1 MIRNRT
7 VLFVR
12 LRDEKVKRPQAD
24 PQIGS
29 NGYNYMSARNLLEKQ
44 PEEQKSVVVNLP
56 PDWLARVS
64 DVQYELAKIKTKMG
78 ELAEKHKKHLLP
90 GFDDRQ
96 DEEHAIEILTGDITK
111 LFHQS
116 QNKIKQVGSEG
127 KLSPEQKTMK
137 ANIQSTLAS
146 QLQELSVT
154 FKQSQKAYLQTLQ
167 GRSRKGK
174 GGNRFIDFEPDAT
187 TEDTGFTA
195 EQLAMANEMDSQIS
209 QRERDILKIVKSITE
224 LSEIFRDL
232 SILVI
237 DQGTILDRIDY
248 NLEQT
253 DMELEEA
260 VKQIGDASK
269 EQKKYRA
276 KLCLLLLLLL
286 IFCVVI
292 IIIIKATAF
301 GKKT

>member
-1 MIRNRT
+1 
-7 VLFVR
+7 
-12 LRDEKVKRPQAD
+12 VKSHPDTHLA
-24 PQIGS
+24 S
-29 NGYNYMSARNLLEKQ
+29 ANNGYNYMSARNLLEK
-44 PEEQKSVVVNLP
+44 PEEQKEHVVHLP

-64 DVQYELAKIKTKMG
+64 DVQYELTRIKTKMS
-78 ELAEKHKKHLLP
+78 ELAEKHKRHLLP

-111 LFHQS
+111 LFHQC
-116 QNKIKQVGSEG
+116 QTKIKQIGHEG
-127 KLSPEQKTMK
+127 KFSPEQKTMK
-137 ANIQSTLAS
+137 TNIQSTLAS

-174 GGNRFIDFEPDAT
+174 GGNRFIDFEPDAPI
-187 TEDTGFTA
+187 EDTGFTT
-195 EQLAMANEMDSQIS
+195 EQLAMVNDMDAQIS

-253 DMELEEA
+253 DIHLEVGHTELVGA
-260 VKQIGDASK
+260 AT
-269 EQKKYRA
+269 EQKKYRT
-276 KLCLLLLLLL
+276 KLCILLLLLL

>member
-1 MIRNRT
+1 MIRNKT
-7 VLFVR
+7 PQFSK
-12 LRDEKVKRPQAD
+12 LREEKGKTHPDTQV
-24 PQIGS
+24 GTN
-29 NGYNYMSARNLLEKQ
+29 NGYNYVSAHNLLEKQ
-44 PEEQKSVVVNLP
+44 EEKKDHVVNLP

-64 DVQYELAKIKTKMG
+64 DVQYELARIKTKMS

-116 QNKIKQVGSEG
+116 QTKIKQIGNEG
-127 KLSPEQKTMK
+127 KLTPEHKVMK

-146 QLQELSVT
+146 QLQDLSVT

-167 GRSRKGK
+167 GRSKKGK
-174 GGNRFIDFEPDAT
+174 GGNRFIDFEPDAPI
-187 TEDTGFTA
+187 EDTGFTA
-195 EQLAMANEMDSQIS
+195 EQLALANDMDAQIS

-253 DMELEEA
+253 DMHMEEGVA
-260 VKQIGDASK
+260 VLGDAAK
-269 EQKKYRA
+269 EQKKYRT
-276 KLCLLLLLLL
+276 KLCILLLLLL

-292 IIIIKATAF
+292 VIIIKATAF
-301 GKKT
+301 

>member
-7 VLFVR
+7 AQFAK
-12 LRDEKVKRPQAD
+12 LREEKNRGHPDAN
-24 PQIGS
+24 
-29 NGYNYMSARNLLEKQ
+29 NGYNYVSARNLLEK
-44 PEEQKSVVVNLP
+44 PEEQKDYILNLP

-64 DVQYELAKIKTKMG
+64 DVQYDLARIKTKMS
-78 ELAEKHKKHLLP
+78 ELSEKHKKHLLP
-90 GFDDRQ
+90 GFDDRTT
-96 DEEHAIEILTGDITK
+96 EEHAIEILTGDITK
-111 LFHQS
+111 LFHQC
-116 QNKIKQVGSEG
+116 QAKIKQIGSEG
-127 KLSPEQKTMK
+127 KFSPEEKIMK

-154 FKQSQKAYLQTLQ
+154 FKNSQKAYLQTLQ
-167 GRSRKGK
+167 GRTKVTKGK
-174 GGNRFIDFEPDAT
+174 GGNRFIDFEPDMQI
-187 TEDTGFTA
+187 EDTGFTV
-195 EQLAMANEMDSQIS
+195 EQMAMVNNMDAQIS
-209 QRERDILKIVKSITE
+209 QRERDILLIVKSITE

-253 DMELEEA
+253 DMHLDEGETALR
-260 VKQIGDASK
+260 DAAT
-269 EQKKYRA
+269 EQKKYRT
-276 KLCLLLLLLL
+276 KLCILLLLLL

-301 GKKT
+301 GKKS

>member
-1 MIRNRT
+1 MIRNKT
-7 VLFVR
+7 AQFTR
-12 LRDEKVKRPQAD
+12 LRDEKGGRPHAE
-24 PQIGS
+24 PASG
-29 NGYNYMSARNLLEKQ
+29 NGYNYVSARNLLEEKQ
-44 PEEQKSVVVNLP
+44 PDDKTILNVP
-56 PDWLARVS
+56 PDWMARVS
-64 DVQYELAKIKTKMG
+64 DVQYELAKIKTKTS

-96 DEEHAIEILTGDITK
+96 DEEHAIEILTGDVTK
-111 LFHQS
+111 LFHQC
-116 QNKIKQVGSEG
+116 QTKIKQIGSEG
-127 KLSPEQKTMK
+127 KLSSEQKTMK
-137 ANIQSTLAS
+137 SNVQSTLAS

-154 FKQSQKAYLQTLQ
+154 FRQSQKAYLQTLQ
-167 GRSRKGK
+167 TRSKKGK
-174 GGNRFIDFEPDAT
+174 GGNRFIDFEPDT
-187 TEDTGFTA
+187 PIEDTGFTE
-195 EQLAMANEMDSQIS
+195 EQLAVVNDMDVQIS

-253 DMELEEA
+253 DVDMEEGEKQLGEA
-260 VKQIGDASK
+260 AT
-269 EQKKYRA
+269 EQKKYRT
-276 KLCLLLLLLL
+276 KLCILLLLLL
-286 IFCVVI
+286 ILCVVI